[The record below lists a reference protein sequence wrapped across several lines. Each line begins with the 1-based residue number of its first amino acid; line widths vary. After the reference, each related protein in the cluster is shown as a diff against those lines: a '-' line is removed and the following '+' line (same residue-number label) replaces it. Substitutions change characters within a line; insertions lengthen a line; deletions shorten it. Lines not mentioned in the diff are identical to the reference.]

1 MKLRSVFVVIMGL
14 LTAGCTAVVSQV
26 FPLADLQPPAG
37 PYRVGTR
44 IFDWTDAGREESF
57 TEAPDDFRRLMVQVW
72 YPAEGTA
79 ESVRQPYLDNP
90 ERRLD
95 MVSYQSGL
103 PKFLI
108 RHMQNVQ
115 TNSWVDADAL
125 AQESKL
131 PVVLFSH
138 GLSGM
143 KNQNTIQA
151 ELLASYGR
159 VVISVDHAYDAYL
172 TIFSDGS
179 EADYRSMD
187 RLNRTGQ
194 AFWDF
199 RLPQLKTRASDLKF
213 VLDEVGRLQTA
224 GDPFWSTVSTQN
236 VGVFGHSFGGATA
249 ILLASEDDR
258 VGRVMALDGWMVP
271 VPPEVIEAGLVQPFY
286 YLGQSAWDDPINYKK
301 LDKMLR
307 RSVSGEK
314 HLVAGTKHYDF
325 CDAPQFSNLAKRFGL
340 SGTLSRDALRTLVN
354 DAVLSFF
361 VDARQE
367 GEVLESPASPGQ

>member
-1 MKLRSVFVVIMGL
+1 MNLRSVFVVIVGL
-14 LTAGCTAVVSQV
+14 LTSGCTAVISKVL
-26 FPLADLQPPAG
+26 PLDDLQPPPG
-37 PYRVGTR
+37 PHRVGTR
-44 IFDWTDAGREESF
+44 VFDWTDASRGELF
-57 TEAPDDFRRLMVQVW
+57 TEAPKDHRRLMVQVW
-72 YPAEGTA
+72 YPAEDTA
-79 ESVRQPYLDNP
+79 ASVRQPYLDNP

-95 MVSYQSGL
+95 MVAYQSGL

-108 RHMQNVQ
+108 RHMKNVR
-115 TNSWVDADAL
+115 TNSWVNADAL
-125 AQESKL
+125 TQDSKQ

-187 RLNRTGQ
+187 RLSRTGQ

-199 RLPQLKTRASDLKF
+199 RLPQLRTRANDLKF
-213 VLDEVGRLQTA
+213 ILDEVERLQDE
-224 GDPFWSTVSTQN
+224 GDPFWSSISTQDA
-236 VGVFGHSFGGATA
+236 GVFGHSFGGATA
-249 ILLASEDDR
+249 ILLAAEDDR

-271 VPPEVIEAGLVQPFY
+271 VPPEVIERGLVQPFY

-307 RSVSGEK
+307 HSGKGQK
-314 HLVAGTKHYDF
+314 HLVPGTKHYDF

-340 SGTLSRDALRTLVN
+340 SGSMSREALRTLVN
-354 DAVLSFF
+354 EAVFSFF
-361 VDARQE
+361 IAQE
-367 GEVLESPASPGQ
+367 QESERLESLASPGQ